1 MRRLFLKNNKKNV
14 QINAIEIDDDS
25 SSEVIQEKDESER
38 KVMDYEQVA
47 EK

>member
-1 MRRLFLKNNKKNV
+1 MRRLFLKNNKKND

-38 KVMDYEQVA
+38 KVMEYEQVV